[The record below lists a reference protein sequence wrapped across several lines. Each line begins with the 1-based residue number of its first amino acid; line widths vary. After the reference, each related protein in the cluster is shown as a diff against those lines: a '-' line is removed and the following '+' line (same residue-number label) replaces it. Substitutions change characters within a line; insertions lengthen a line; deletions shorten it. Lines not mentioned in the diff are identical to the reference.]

1 MPLLQTHLM
10 GSFQQVPEQMHLNK
24 DAQHGYAGATTFS
37 AWPASFELPYPDM
50 SDPWKVPL
58 PVDVEVVAAGGYQ
71 DEENQ
76 FLEAFSPLS
85 ITVRDLA
92 AVCDSGFVTANVVK
106 PCFAPFGPQ
115 RCQIRQF
122 AAQEVASVVH
132 GVEAS
137 VALRNQ
143 KLFEISSMPQTT
155 SEYLSVESSAL
166 ESQHGQQEN
175 PAAKNGGPRSKAK
188 KVKVMA
194 PKVAEQQ
201 FHKTKRC
208 TFHQKGR
215 CALGN
220 NCAFAHSRSELT
232 EQPDL
237 FKTKFCYNFIRGRC
251 TRNPCNYAHG
261 NGELR
266 SAQGVDTTEVPQ
278 YAHSIADAHEKL
290 PYAYSELSGYAVLDE
305 DGTGSAG
312 ISTQSGTDEDVYE
325 KLLLPPG
332 LVEMLN
338 SH

>member
-1 MPLLQTHLM
+1 MPLLQTRLM

-24 DAQHGYAGATTFS
+24 DAQHDYAGAATFS
-37 AWPASFELPYPDM
+37 AWPASFKLPYPDM

-58 PVDVEVVAAGGYQ
+58 PVDVEVAVGNQ
-71 DEENQ
+71 DGENQ

-85 ITVRDLA
+85 ITVRELA
-92 AVCDSGFVTANVVK
+92 AFCDGGFVTANVVK

-115 RCQIRQF
+115 HGQMRQF
-122 AAQEVASVVH
+122 AAQEVP
-132 GVEAS
+132 S
-137 VALRNQ
+137 VAEANVASKSQNLCAE
-143 KLFEISSMPQTT
+143 KLLEISSMAQTT
-155 SEYLSVESSAL
+155 SEYLSPENSARDP
-166 ESQHGQQEN
+166 QPWQQEN
-175 PAAKNGGPRSKAK
+175 PAEKNGGLRSRAK
-188 KVKVMA
+188 KIKVMA

-215 CALGN
+215 CALGM
-220 NCAFAHSRSELT
+220 NCAFAHSRSELA

-266 SAQGVDTTEVPQ
+266 SVQGVNTTEVPQ
-278 YAHSIADAHEKL
+278 YAQSVDDAHEKW
-290 PYAYSELSGYAVLDE
+290 PYAHSEMSGYAD
-305 DGTGSAG
+305 SAG

-325 KLLLPPG
+325 GLFLPPG
-332 LVEMLN
+332 LVEFLN
-338 SH
+338 